1 MEKKLWIKVIVANTP
16 TTPFFYHIDS
26 VDMPRF
32 VDPYKVV
39 V

>member
-1 MEKKLWIKVIVANTP
+1 MENILWIIDIVDNTP
-16 TTPFFYHIDS
+16 TTPIFYHIDS

-32 VDPYKVV
+32 VDPHKVV